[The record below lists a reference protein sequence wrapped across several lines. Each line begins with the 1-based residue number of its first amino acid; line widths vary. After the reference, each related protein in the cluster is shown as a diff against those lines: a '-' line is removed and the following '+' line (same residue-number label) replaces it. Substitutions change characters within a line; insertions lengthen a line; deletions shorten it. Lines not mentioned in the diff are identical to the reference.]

1 MARGGD
7 ALGGPDYG
15 AKAVLF
21 VAQVGTIATGA
32 TSTVIGQLT
41 IPSTEDWY
49 ITNWTAFAGNQ
60 GANAGVL
67 TLMAGSS
74 AVQAGKTLTLATG
87 ADAGATFTPDSGED
101 EGTKVAGGTVL
112 SVQAAT
118 GNTTAA
124 SEVTAQVTGYRRYPA
139 GGKAI

>member
-15 AKAVLF
+15 AKAIVH
-21 VAQVGTIATGA
+21 VAQVGTIATGQ
-32 TSTVIGQLT
+32 TNIVIGQVT

-49 ITNWTAFAGNQ
+49 VTNWSGFAANQ
-60 GANAGVL
+60 GSNAAVL

-74 AVQAGKTLTLATG
+74 AVQAGKTLTLVTG
-87 ADAGATFTPDSGED
+87 SDVGVTFTPGSGED
-101 EGTKVAGGTVL
+101 EGILVPGGTVL

-124 SEVTAQVTGYRRYPA
+124 SEVTVNVTGYRRYPA